1 MFFQI
6 FAVVLLCA
14 SAYSQNAVSYT
25 INHDG
30 TSNVGAKIPL
40 FGNDKNVVSALGSKS
55 STGTFGKGLALDNVN
70 GHGLSLT
77 HTSIPNF
84 GDQLTGA
91 GKVNLVHNTNH
102 NLDANAFITRNMPN
116 IPNANI
122 PNFNTV
128 GGGLDYMYKN
138 KVGASLGV
146 ANTPFLQRTDYS
158 ALGKL
163 NLFNSPKNSVGASLG
178 VANTPFLQR
187 TDYSAL
193 GKLNLFNSPKN
204 SVDLNAGFGRSVS
217 NIPQFNTNWQPQGG
231 LTFTR
236 FW

>member
-1 MFFQI
+1 MIAQI
-6 FAVVLLCA
+6 FAVVLLCT
-14 SAYSQNAVSYT
+14 SAYSQNAMTYT

-30 TSNVGAKIPL
+30 SSSIGAKIPVI
-40 FGNDKNVVSALGSKS
+40 GNDKNVISALGSKS
-55 STGTFGKGLALDNVN
+55 STGVFSKGVALDNAN

-77 HTSIPNF
+77 HTNIPNF
-84 GDQLTGA
+84 GTQLSAA
-91 GKVNLVHNTNH
+91 GKVNLLHNANH

-116 IPNANI
+116 IPKVDI

-128 GGGLDYMYKN
+128 GGGLDYMYKS

-163 NLFNSPKNSVGASLG
+163 NLFNSPKM
-178 VANTPFLQR
+178 
-187 TDYSAL
+187 
-193 GKLNLFNSPKN
+193 
-204 SVDLNAGFGRSVS
+204 SVDLNAGFGKSVS
-217 NIPQFNTNWQPQGG
+217 NIPQFNTNWKPQGG
-231 LTFTR
+231 LTFTK